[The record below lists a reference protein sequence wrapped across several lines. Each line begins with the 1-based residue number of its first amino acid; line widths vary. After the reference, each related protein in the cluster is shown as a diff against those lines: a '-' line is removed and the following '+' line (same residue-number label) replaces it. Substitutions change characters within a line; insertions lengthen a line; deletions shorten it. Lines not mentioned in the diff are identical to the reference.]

1 MQRCFCETLCCLP
14 WDFCSPDRLSTLW
27 CQAKVGLRVL
37 YIVVSSGAKPISDPI
52 YMAVNPTPPPQPRD
66 RYVWNNLGTLVASW
80 RMGQFIFGLGT
91 ASRFFVTKSRLE
103 EKRSRRKLIAF
114 CSLTQWELDP
124 SKGSVVKSI
133 KMGLCHFPADGT
145 LWEWKG
151 GLTKYVGIHKPCLCV
166 IWG

>member
-1 MQRCFCETLCCLP
+1 MKSQSFFTLDLVLMQRCFCETLCCLP

-52 YMAVNPTPPPQPRD
+52 YMAVNPTPPPQLRD

-103 EKRSRRKLIAF
+103 EKRSRESWLHFAAWHSESWIRARA
-114 CSLTQWELDP
+114 QWSRVLRWACAI
-124 SKGSVVKSI
+124 SQL
-133 KMGLCHFPADGT
+133 MGHSENGRED
-145 LWEWKG
+145 
-151 GLTKYVGIHKPCLCV
+151 
-166 IWG
+166 